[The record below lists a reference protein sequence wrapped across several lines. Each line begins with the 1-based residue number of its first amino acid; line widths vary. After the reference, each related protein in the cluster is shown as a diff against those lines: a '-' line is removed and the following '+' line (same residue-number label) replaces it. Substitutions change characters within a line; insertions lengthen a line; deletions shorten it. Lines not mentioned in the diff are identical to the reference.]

1 VSDARR
7 LPRVAEV
14 LAPILARVR
23 REQQPLLIAIAERM
37 AAERYRGW
45 AGEAELLPHRN
56 ELLACAVREEEI
68 ARRIEA
74 LFPNAAN
81 VQRELLAG
89 NPEVEGINRD
99 LFAGR
104 PPSEQLTLQ
113 AEGERLGAATWRA
126 FAAEASGPARETF
139 QACAL
144 LEEESAAVLET
155 ILARGRHRQA

>member
-1 VSDARR
+1 MRDARG
-7 LPRVAEV
+7 LPKVAEV
-14 LAPILARVR
+14 LAPILGRVR

-45 AGEAELLPHRN
+45 AKEADLRVHRS
-56 ELLACAVREEEI
+56 ELLACAAREEEI
-68 ARRIEA
+68 AGRIEA
-74 LFPNAAN
+74 LFADAAAI
-81 VQRELLAG
+81 QGELLAG

-104 PPSEQLTLQ
+104 PPREQLTLQ

-126 FAAEASGPARETF
+126 FAAETSGPARETF

-155 ILARGRHRQA
+155 ILERAR